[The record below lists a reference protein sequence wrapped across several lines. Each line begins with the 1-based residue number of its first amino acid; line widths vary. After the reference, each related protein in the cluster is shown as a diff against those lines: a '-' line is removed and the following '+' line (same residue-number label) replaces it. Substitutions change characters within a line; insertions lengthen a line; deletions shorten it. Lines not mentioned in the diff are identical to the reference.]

1 MDGTQLQFPLPGDGL
16 PDYSITKD
24 GSGTLV
30 LSETNTYSG
39 STTISDGTLEVA
51 SDANL
56 GSTPGSADVDN
67 IIFNGGTLNT
77 SSGFTLN
84 SNRGITMTGAGTI
97 NTNAGT
103 TLTYGGLITGSG
115 ALTKSGAGTLV
126 LSGTNTY
133 SRSTLFLMVLTVK

>member
-1 MDGTQLQFPLPGDGL
+1 MVYQIIPLL
-16 PDYSITKD
+16 KMEAE
-24 GSGTLV
+24 L
-30 LSETNTYSG
+30 LSYLNKHLLG
-39 STTISDGTLEVA
+39 GTTISDGTLEVA

-115 ALTKSGAGTLV
+115 ALTKSGQRNAYPDWNKHLLGK
-126 LSGTNTY
+126 Y
-133 SRSTLFLMVLTVK
+133 HYF